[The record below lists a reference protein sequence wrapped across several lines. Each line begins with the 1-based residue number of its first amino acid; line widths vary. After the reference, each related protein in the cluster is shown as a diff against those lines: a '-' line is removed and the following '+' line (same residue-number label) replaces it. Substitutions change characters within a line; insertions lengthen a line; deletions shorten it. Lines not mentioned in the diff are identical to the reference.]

1 MNEPGQDDS
10 AAKHPPAEASPD
22 VSAVEISA
30 LERIVPRLLR
40 NMLVAGLVF
49 LIPAFWFYRWAGSI
63 GYAFGAGV
71 SYVNFRSLTRGVEG
85 LADRIV
91 NRDSRE
97 KGGRILFRFIVR
109 YALVGAVAYAI
120 FKGPSLAFRG
130 FLWGLCLPAAAL
142 MIEACWE
149 GYEVLRRRR

>member
-1 MNEPGQDDS
+1 MNEPGHDDR
-10 AAKHPPAEASPD
+10 AAKHPPAEASLD
-22 VSAVEISA
+22 ISAVEISA

-40 NMLVAGLVF
+40 NMIVAAVVF
-49 LIPAFWFYRWAGSI
+49 LVPAFWFYRWAGSI

-120 FKGPSLAFRG
+120 FKGSSLAFRG

-142 MIEACWE
+142 MIEAVWE
-149 GYEVLRRRR
+149 GFEVLRRRQ